1 MAIQKNNG
9 LAYDLSL
16 FEPDASASEAGQKNT
31 AKKKA
36 ENKVIDLGIPQA
48 KRAEK
53 RKLNPVTIIS
63 VTLLVLVVAAVLS
76 LIVYN
81 NVMLNEYNEQI
92 LQADSE
98 LVNQENLRSQYQLK
112 IDRTLTK
119 ETVQDY
125 AEGKLGMQ
133 PANSVQKEFISLTD
147 GDKGEVLRGDE
158 KESFLSRLTKLFS
171 RG

>member
-1 MAIQKNNG
+1 M
-9 LAYDLSL
+9 
-16 FEPDASASEAGQKNT
+16 F
-31 AKKKA
+31 
-36 ENKVIDLGIPQA
+36 DLGIRQA

-53 RKLNPVTIIS
+53 RNLNPVTIIS